1 MAKLYVFGIGGTGS
15 RVIKALTMLLATG
28 VNISD
33 FEVVP
38 IIIDPDEAN
47 GDVTRTIDI
56 LKNYQHIR
64 NSLSFTAAD
73 DNKFFKTKITNVC
86 QNFKLVL
93 SDIKNERFKDYIEY
107 SSLDES
113 NKAFMSLLFS
123 EDNLDADMEVGF
135 KGNPNIGSVVLNQF
149 KQSHDF
155 KAFASSFAQNDRI
168 FIISSIFGGTGAAG
182 FPLLLKNIR
191 NADPSIGT
199 SKLLQEAPVGAIT
212 LLPYFGVAPSEE
224 SKIDKSSFISKT
236 KAALSYYEENVSG
249 NNSLNALYYA
259 GDDVTKDHP
268 NHEGSVSQKNDAHFL
283 EVAAAL
289 SIVDF
294 AALPPTALVNINGRA
309 ENPVYKEFGIKDNA
323 QSVIYENLGFA
334 SQLALK
340 KPLTQYLLFTMY
352 CNGKL
357 QECMDKD
364 WAKNINLQTFLTQPF
379 LGSYLRIFNQYFFE
393 WLSEMGN
400 NQRGFSPFNLNADDN
415 NLFEMVKGIKPNSSI
430 FEGGGKNYHRYNY
443 VLNKAQK
450 NLKNNDS
457 PEQRFMNLFHNTTET
472 LVSEKY
478 KF

>member
-28 VNISD
+28 VNIND

-56 LKNYQHIR
+56 LKNYQHLR
-64 NSLSFTAAD
+64 DSLSFTDAD

-86 QNFKLVL
+86 QNFKLLL

-107 SSLDES
+107 NSLDEN
-113 NKAFMSLLFS
+113 NKALISLLFS

-149 KQSHDF
+149 KQSADF

-191 NADPSIGT
+191 NADSSIAA
-199 SKLLQEAPVGAIT
+199 SKLLQDAPVGAIT
-212 LLPYFGVAPSEE
+212 LLPYFGVAPNEE

-259 GDDVTKDHP
+259 GDDITKDYP

-289 SIVDF
+289 AIIDF
-294 AALPPTALVNINGRA
+294 AALPATALVNIHGKA
-309 ENPVYKEFGIKDNA
+309 ENPIYKEFGIKEN
-323 QSVIYENLGFA
+323 VPCIIYSNLGFA
-334 SQLALK
+334 AQHALK
-340 KPLTQYLLFTMY
+340 KPLTQYMLFTLY
-352 CNGKL
+352 CINKMDDGI
-357 QECMDKD
+357 DKD
-364 WAKNINLQTFLTQPF
+364 WAKVINLQSFVTQPF
-379 LGSYLRIFNQYFFE
+379 LSSHLRTFNQYFLE
-393 WLSEMGN
+393 WLTEMGT
-400 NQRGFSPFNLNADDN
+400 NQRGFSPFNLNANDT
-415 NLFEMVKGIKPNSSI
+415 NLFEMVKGITPENSI
-430 FEGGGKNYHRYNY
+430 FDINKNYHKYNN
-443 VLNKAQK
+443 VLNKTQK
-450 NLKNNDS
+450 KLKNNDS